1 MSNDIKP
8 IEKIR
13 DDLNNLATVIENLA
27 YAEPPKLELR
37 NRELSGDHIHGGK
50 ITKFAST
57 GIKDE
62 SSRLVV
68 RVNDDGILTDF
79 IDVDTLVGNTK
90 VEGNLHVG
98 GEITATK
105 LHVQELSADIRQER
119 TTPLEFVADEVNSI
133 YGKGLQWKGKEH
145 TRQFVYR
152 ANPDR
157 IFTTETI
164 DLGKDQCLSID
175 NIPVITANE
184 LGSSVT
190 KSNLQQVGSLRNLT
204 VLGDVKID
212 EFVYWN
218 AGTMR
223 LGIGTDQPNAML
235 SLASLDAEFIIEP
248 EGDSVKIGTWTNSDV
263 SIVTDD
269 TQRILVSKTG
279 HIHIGIKGTHDAK
292 VTVHGKLGVGVNTI
306 EADVDAS
313 IAGPIR
319 VQNKKFE
326 VRDQVPTSGSYKL
339 GDIVWNE
346 SPKPT
351 GYIGWVCIKDGTPG
365 IWKPFGQI
373 GA

>member
-1 MSNDIKP
+1 MSNDNQQVQ
-8 IEKIR
+8 KIR

-27 YAEPPKLELR
+27 YAEPAQPEIKFR
-37 NRELSGDHIHGGK
+37 SLSGDHIHGGK
-50 ITKFAST
+50 ITKFQSA
-57 GIKDE
+57 GIKDD

-68 RVNDDGILTDF
+68 LVNDDGILTDF
-79 IDVDTLVGNTK
+79 IDVETLVGDVK

-105 LHVQELSADIRQER
+105 LHVNELSADIRHER

-133 YGKGLQWKGKEH
+133 YGKGLQWKGLEH
-145 TRQFVYR
+145 TRQLIYR

-157 IFTTETI
+157 IFSSESL
-164 DLGKDQCLSID
+164 DLGRDQHYSID
-175 NIPVITANE
+175 NIPVLTQDE
-184 LGSSVT
+184 LGTTIT

-223 LGIGTDQPNAML
+223 LGIGTDQPNGML
-235 SLASLDAEFIIEP
+235 SLASLDAEFVIEP
-248 EGDSVKIGTWTNSDV
+248 EGDSVKLGTWTNSDV
-263 SIVTDD
+263 SVITDD
-269 TQRILVSKTG
+269 TQRILISKNG
-279 HIHIGIKGTHDAK
+279 HIHLGTKGSTDAK
-292 VTVHGKLGVGVNTI
+292 VTIHGKLGVGVNNV
-306 EADVDAS
+306 EADVDLS

-326 VRDQVPTSGSYKL
+326 VGSGEPKTGSYKV
-339 GDIVWNE
+339 GDIIWNE

-351 GYIGWVCIKDGTPG
+351 GYVGWICIKDGTPG

>member
-8 IEKIR
+8 IQKIR
-13 DDLNNLATVIENLA
+13 EDLNNLATVIENIA
-27 YAEPPKLELR
+27 YAEAPKVEIR
-37 NRELSGDHIHGGK
+37 NRELSGDHLHGGK
-50 ITKFAST
+50 ITKFSST

-68 RVNDDGILTDF
+68 RINDDGILTDF
-79 IDVDTLVGNTK
+79 IDVDTLVGDTK
-90 VEGNLHVG
+90 VEGNLHVA

-105 LHVQELSADIRQER
+105 LHVNEITADVRNER
-119 TTPLEFVADEVNSI
+119 STPLEFVADETNSI

-157 IFTTETI
+157 IFTTESI
-164 DLGKDQCLSID
+164 DLGKEQYLSID

-184 LGSSVT
+184 LGSTVT

-223 LGIGTDQPNAML
+223 LGIGTDQPNGMM
-235 SLASLDAEFIIEP
+235 SLASLDAEFVIEP
-248 EGDSVKIGTWTNSDV
+248 EGDSVKIGTWTNSDI

-269 TQRILVSKTG
+269 TQRIQIQKDG
-279 HIHIGIKGTHDAK
+279 HIHIGIKGTQDAK
-292 VTVHGKLGVGVNTI
+292 LTVHGKLGIGVNNV
-306 EADVDAS
+306 ESDVTAS

-326 VRDQVPTSGSYKL
+326 VGASQPTTGSYRI
-339 GDIVWNE
+339 GDVIWNE

-365 IWKPFGQI
+365 MWKPFGQI
-373 GA
+373 GS